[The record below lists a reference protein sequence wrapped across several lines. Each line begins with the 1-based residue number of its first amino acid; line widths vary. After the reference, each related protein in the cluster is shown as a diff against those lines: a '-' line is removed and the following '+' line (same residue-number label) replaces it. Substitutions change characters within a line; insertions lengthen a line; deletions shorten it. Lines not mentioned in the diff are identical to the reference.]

1 MALTGSVL
9 PGLDAYF
16 AGFATHYIKSEKIP
30 QLINR
35 LADLQPPA
43 IEDDITVLSGNNQY
57 FNQVNDILNDF
68 SEKKLPEDYKFFLST
83 EDIATINK
91 AFSQDTIDDVL
102 KYLENDGSP
111 FARKTLETLLK
122 SQKVH

>member
-1 MALTGSVL
+1 MPEMDIGFFPDVGTTFFLPRLNDKLGYYVALTGSVL

-68 SEKKLPEDYKFFLST
+68 SENYQKT
-83 EDIATINK
+83 TN
-91 AFSQDTIDDVL
+91 FSFNRRYCNNQ
-102 KYLENDGSP
+102 
-111 FARKTLETLLK
+111 
-122 SQKVH
+122 